1 MRALTKAE
9 NIETD
14 SNVLKKN
21 GTLLADA
28 IEKLLKDL
36 KGRKLLFKLKKNGRQ
51 IQLVIVLHKGD
62 YTVISHFI
70 HECCFFSYNCIIVQ
84 SLLSF

>member
-21 GTLLADA
+21 GTLLADV

-36 KGRKLLFKLKKNGRQ
+36 KGRKLLLN
-51 IQLVIVLHKGD
+51 
-62 YTVISHFI
+62 
-70 HECCFFSYNCIIVQ
+70 
-84 SLLSF
+84 

>member
-70 HECCFFSYNCIIVQ
+70 HE
-84 SLLSF
+84 